1 MSVFVCQV
9 AAGLECG
16 VGVDD
21 FDTWA
26 EGDVIT
32 AYSVVKKERTLED
45 ASLTTASSYAA
56 KETELDAIDGLA
68 QVTAVTRQARGSR

>member
-1 MSVFVCQV
+1 MSMSTCQV

-16 VGVDD
+16 VGVGG

-26 EGDVIT
+26 DGDVIQ
-32 AYSVVKKERTLED
+32 AYSLVIKERTLED
-45 ASLTTASSYAA
+45 ASVTTASSYAA

-68 QVTAVTRQARGSR
+68 QATMVTRQARGSR